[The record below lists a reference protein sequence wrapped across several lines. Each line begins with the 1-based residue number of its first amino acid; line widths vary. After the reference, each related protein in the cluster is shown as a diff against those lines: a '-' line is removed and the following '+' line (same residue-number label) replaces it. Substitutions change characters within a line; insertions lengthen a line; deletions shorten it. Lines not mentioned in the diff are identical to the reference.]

1 MTEIWEKMKNPVA
14 DFRGV
19 YPFGMVGFPGVDQSG
34 IMQASFDSD
43 GSFGFV
49 SETEL
54 EDSDGDFG
62 FDFSHYDGPDGV
74 DEDDDFLLDTDDE
87 ADSE

>member
-1 MTEIWEKMKNPVA
+1 MKNPVA
-14 DFRGV
+14 AIRGF
-19 YPFGMVGFPGVDQSG
+19 YPSGMVGFPGVDQSG
-34 IMQASFDSD
+34 IMQARKDSD

-62 FDFSHYDGPDGV
+62 FDLNHYDDA
-74 DEDDDFLLDTDDE
+74 DEDDDDLFEDAHGDWPHKAAKE
-87 ADSE
+87 G

>member
-1 MTEIWEKMKNPVA
+1 MKNPVA
-14 DFRGV
+14 DIRG
-19 YPFGMVGFPGVDQSG
+19 YPSRMVGFPGVDQSG
-34 IMQASFDSD
+34 IMQTRRDSD

-62 FDFSHYDGPDGV
+62 FDLNHYDDA
-74 DEDDDFLLDTDDE
+74 DEDDDDLFEDAHGD
-87 ADSE
+87 